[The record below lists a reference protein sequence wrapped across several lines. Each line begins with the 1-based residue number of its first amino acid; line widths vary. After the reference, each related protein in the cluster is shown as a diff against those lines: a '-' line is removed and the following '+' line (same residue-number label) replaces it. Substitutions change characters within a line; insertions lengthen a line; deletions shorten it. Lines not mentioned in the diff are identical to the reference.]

1 MTDISKLV
9 DQQVITEEQPT
20 HKITANILFPRIFV
34 KEPIKRIFEKGILNI
49 IELIPRKRIFAI
61 IKIEE

>member
-9 DQQVITEEQPT
+9 DQQVITGEQ
-20 HKITANILFPRIFV
+20 HSQKITANILFPRIFA
-34 KEPIKRIFEKGILNI
+34 KEPIKRIFEKSISNI

-61 IKIEE
+61 EKVEE